1 MENKIM
7 KVGRLCTKLAGR
19 DAGKVAVIV
28 DIDAKGK
35 LLLDG
40 NVRRRS
46 VNAAHVVP
54 MEKTIA
60 ITKGASHDVIVK
72 EFEKLGLETRTTK
85 PKPPAPSQGKPKP
98 VAKAPAAKKPEAKPA
113 KK

>member
-1 MENKIM
+1 MQ
-7 KVGRLCTKLAGR
+7 VGRLCTKLAGR
-19 DAGKVAVIV
+19 DAGNVAVIV

-40 NVRRRS
+40 NVRRRA

-54 MEKTIA
+54 MEKTIS
-60 ITKGASHDVIVK
+60 ITKGASHDVVVK

-85 PKPPAPSQGKPKP
+85 PKPAAPAQGKPKP
-98 VAKAPAAKKPEAKPA
+98 AAKAAPAKKPEAKPA
-113 KK
+113 AKPAKK